1 MPILAVPFFLA
12 QPKETNVE
20 RGRVQSKEFQ
30 VRGIARAEGDR
41 LTLEW
46 SGSVEITEVQGG
58 NVRNLRQSVPAQRLV
73 LPAARV
79 AQIEL
84 RRRWW
89 KPYIELRTMGIG
101 PLELVPTA
109 SGGCVRLRITR
120 SDWGIARELVSH
132 VNLEMAD
139 AALRDAERVGAAR
152 DTHSERSNGSA

>member
-20 RGRVQSKEFQ
+20 QGRVQSKEFQ
-30 VRGIARAEGDR
+30 VRGIARVESDR

-46 SGSVEITEVQGG
+46 SGSVEITEIHGA

-73 LPAARV
+73 LPAARI
-79 AQIEL
+79 AKIEL

-89 KPYIELRTMGIG
+89 KPCIELRTTGLG

-109 SGGCVRLRITR
+109 SGGRVSLRITR
-120 SDWGIARELVSH
+120 RDWRIARELVSH
-132 VNLEMAD
+132 VSLEIAD
-139 AALRDAERVGAAR
+139 AALRDAEREE
-152 DTHSERSNGSA
+152 H